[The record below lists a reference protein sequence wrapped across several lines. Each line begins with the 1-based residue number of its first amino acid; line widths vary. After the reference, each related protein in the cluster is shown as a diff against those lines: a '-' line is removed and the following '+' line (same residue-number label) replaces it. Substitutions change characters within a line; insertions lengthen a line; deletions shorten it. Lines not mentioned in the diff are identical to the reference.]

1 MSIQDWLIN
10 AICEMKSNNIEP
22 SLITIG
28 RSAFDCLMVDVM
40 KLSTIK
46 AAENEN
52 ANEFMGVSI
61 EIDEFN
67 INIIKV
73 E

>member
-1 MSIQDWLIN
+1 
-10 AICEMKSNNIEP
+10 
-22 SLITIG
+22 
-28 RSAFDCLMVDVM
+28 MVDVM